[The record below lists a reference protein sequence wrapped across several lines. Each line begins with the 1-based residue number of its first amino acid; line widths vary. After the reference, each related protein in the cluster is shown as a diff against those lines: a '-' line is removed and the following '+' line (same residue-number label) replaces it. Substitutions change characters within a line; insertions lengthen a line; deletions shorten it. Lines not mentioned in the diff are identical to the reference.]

1 MAARGTPVAW
11 LCQCAL
17 ADGIMMGGKGVALLV
32 AVAAA
37 AIGAL
42 HLRDEACLATARS
55 RFDAA
60 RKLEQTDP
68 ARSVE
73 LYLQAAP
80 QRA

>member
-1 MAARGTPVAW
+1 
-11 LCQCAL
+11 
-17 ADGIMMGGKGVALLV
+17 MGGKGVALLV

-42 HLRDEACLATARS
+42 HLRDEACLETARS

-73 LYLQAAP
+73 LYLQAVEERGRIRLP
-80 QRA
+80 W